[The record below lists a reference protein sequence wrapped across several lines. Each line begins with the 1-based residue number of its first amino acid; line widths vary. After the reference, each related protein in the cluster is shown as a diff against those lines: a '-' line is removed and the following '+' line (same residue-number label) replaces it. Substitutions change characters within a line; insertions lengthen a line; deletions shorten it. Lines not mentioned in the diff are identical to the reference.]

1 MEIEPAYN
9 SSAGFLPGELEF
21 SDEILAEYQ
30 RDLLE
35 EADKIAEL
43 LRKK

>member
-1 MEIEPAYN
+1 MGIEPAYN
-9 SSAGFLPGELEF
+9 ISAGFLPGELEL
-21 SDEILAEYQ
+21 SDEILAESQ

-43 LRKK
+43 LREK